1 MFNRLTTQA
10 AALSLSAVFTVVMLA
25 GMDHLAVQQH
35 AGSQQQMASD
45 STPVQVVVVTA
56 QRIRS

>member
-35 AGSQQQMASD
+35 AGTQLAASD
-45 STPVQVVVVTA
+45 STPVQVVVITA